1 MHYVVD
7 PVMYDFFIV
16 KMVYIERYHLNTE
29 PNRLSSC
36 DLTKRSI
43 SYYMKR
49 NERKRMSSDKE
60 EWKGKTRCTDPK
72 SI

>member
-36 DLTKRSI
+36 D
-43 SYYMKR
+43 
-49 NERKRMSSDKE
+49 
-60 EWKGKTRCTDPK
+60 
-72 SI
+72 